1 MIKSEFKLIFLF
13 LGKNCIPLI
22 AQSAYEKFTAKVK
35 NRSTSTFF
43 MGYAFD
49 TITANVLQL
58 FEVKEFEAL
67 MFGFE
72 QKYN

>member
-1 MIKSEFKLIFLF
+1 MINSEFKLIFLF

-43 MGYAFD
+43 MGYAFG
-49 TITANVLQL
+49 TISAYIIIDSLL
-58 FEVKEFEAL
+58 SLEI
-67 MFGFE
+67 GFLAE
-72 QKYN
+72 